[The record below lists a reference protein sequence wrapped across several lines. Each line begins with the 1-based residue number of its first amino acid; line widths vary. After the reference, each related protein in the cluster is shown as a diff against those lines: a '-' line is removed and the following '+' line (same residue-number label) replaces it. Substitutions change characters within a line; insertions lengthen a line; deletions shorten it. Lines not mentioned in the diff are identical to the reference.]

1 MKYSLL
7 FLLTLFIWGS
17 SPAFALRC
25 GDKLLSLGDSKEEVV
40 ELCGEPESMET
51 HIERRGSSYFGSG
64 SQYQQGSGS
73 TIGQQQYVEVE
84 VVVDEWI
91 YDFGRRRLQQYL
103 RFENGRLREIRSLK
117 QGR

>member
-1 MKYSLL
+1 MKYKTLL
-7 FLLTLFIWGS
+7 FLTLFLWGS
-17 SPAFALRC
+17 NSAYALRC
-25 GDKLLSLGDSKEEVV
+25 GDKLLSIGDSKEVV
-40 ELCGEPESMET
+40 VDLCGEPETMET

-64 SQYQQGSGS
+64 SQFQQGNGT
-73 TIGQQQYVEVE
+73 TIGQQQYVEIE
-84 VVVDEWI
+84 IVVDEWI